1 MATYYVDAVVGS
13 DGASGSS
20 GAPFRTPGKA
30 HAVANSGDTIKLRGS
45 MNNAASWFTAP
56 LSVSRENTTWVADDG
71 HSPTFHGGYTPTPGD
86 EGSYAMHG
94 RPGSP
99 FEAMINVRAAGVTLS
114 HLRIQN
120 VGGEG
125 VDIGPAAHN
134 CRLLYCVL
142 RTISSNGIIVNGV
155 PRGAKVEN
163 VEIGWCDIGYISQL
177 WFVVGNSTGSG
188 CGMMLRDCKD
198 TWIHHCTLHHV
209 CKEGINVDR
218 GGVGTIIEYCTV
230 HTINHAAIYVN
241 RSQDCHVRFNVAYH
255 TKEIAYLG
263 ESYNQRTGAPL
274 MLIGDES
281 NLDDGGGGMTGY
293 PNSAKQRVYGN
304 VFIGGKTA
312 FQVRNNTTQY
322 QTQLLNAYVGYNTF
336 VGEVWTDPKGTSK
349 TQKIIEINANV
360 LGPGAHADSLIEN
373 NVFYAPAGVAMGS
386 VAGVADVTFRNNAW
400 YGGSRPAGAAGA
412 GDVTANPLLAAPTAG
427 GAFNVDNYRPLA
439 GSPLLMAASN
449 GSTTN
454 GVTPPMN
461 KTTIGALEVSG
472 GPVVDSVTAW
482 FTRTPSAGTPPL
494 SVSFTD
500 GSTVAGAAVI
510 DSWFWEFGDGA
521 TSSLQNPTHV
531 YAAAGVYTVSLTVG
545 DTSLGLSSM
554 MSGVLV
560 TVTAVVAGSVT
571 SRFTR
576 TPSAGQMGVT
586 SFAFTD
592 TSTTTGD
599 AVIDTWLWDF
609 RDGSTSNL
617 QNPTHVYAA
626 AGVYRPRLT
635 VGDSVRGYS
644 ATWTGPET
652 TVSVAPPAPTLEA
665 GFGVSV
671 GGGQAPLSVVFTDM
685 SLAAGGANIDGW
697 FWEFGDGATSS
708 LQNPTHIYA
717 AAGSYVPRLTVTD
730 SANLLSSEFVG
741 AAIVVTVPPPP
752 GSGGDVMLRQARTAL
767 NTSSGNQT
775 ITQVSFGGVTP
786 SSVRFIV
793 TAATADGTAADGELF
808 CYGAAAGGAQWAA
821 SMAAEHGA
829 ANTNAARMWT
839 DSACLLLVDADGNE
853 LMRGTFVEFT
863 TNGVTVNL
871 EWIGAAA
878 AYLVTAIFGGGTK
891 YEAWV
896 GSVALGDVGS
906 LADVACGFA
915 ADVVRGV
922 ATWGGRDVGESG
934 GTLSLGMAHRDGAQ
948 YVLERSYADGLTDAQ
963 NRMRLFEGSVFHC
976 RYNTPARGEVSVLSW
991 SGTGFTLKV
1000 TTGAFNSTGLLMAE
1014 RFGDVGSRL
1023 ALVSSAIA
1031 TGNADYSLDWNP
1043 QYVEHLISQ
1052 TVASGSVNDNQK
1064 AGTIGIHSVTV
1075 DGEFSNEVS
1084 GENGSATTNEQS
1096 LSDNQLIVVG
1106 HTGTTVAAGATTL
1119 GTAKYSVNYTTAP
1132 GTAMVW
1138 PSLAVEVGKATGGG
1152 GDYVTAEFEAS
1163 ITGGAVPLTVQFVD
1177 LSAGTNAIAGWLWDF
1192 GDGTFSVERNPL
1204 KVYMVGGEFG
1214 VSLTV
1219 TDGTLSDTESKA
1231 RYILAALAAAREII
1245 VGPYLMREVGE
1256 DSTPVTHRDPDD
1268 EADGGYMEGGLILG
1282 ALRLNAD
1289 PVVPVGVSGEVV
1301 VYMDA
1306 VSGNLKVI
1314 RPDGTTGTITI
1325 S

>member
-360 LGPGAHADSLIEN
+360 LGPGAHTDSLIEN

-412 GDVTANPLLAAPTAG
+412 GDVTANPLLAAPTAA

-439 GSPLLMAASN
+439 GSPLLNAASN
-449 GSTTN
+449 GSMTN

-472 GPVVDSVTAW
+472 GPVADSVTAW

-521 TSSLQNPTHV
+521 TSSLQNPTH
-531 YAAAGVYTVSLTVG
+531 
-545 DTSLGLSSM
+545 
-554 MSGVLV
+554 
-560 TVTAVVAGSVT
+560 
-571 SRFTR
+571 
-576 TPSAGQMGVT
+576 
-586 SFAFTD
+586 
-592 TSTTTGD
+592 
-599 AVIDTWLWDF
+599 
-609 RDGSTSNL
+609 
-617 QNPTHVYAA
+617 
-626 AGVYRPRLT
+626 
-635 VGDSVRGYS
+635 
-644 ATWTGPET
+644 
-652 TVSVAPPAPTLEA
+652 
-665 GFGVSV
+665 
-671 GGGQAPLSVVFTDM
+671 
-685 SLAAGGANIDGW
+685 
-697 FWEFGDGATSS
+697 
-708 LQNPTHIYA
+708 IYA

-741 AAIVVTVPPPP
+741 AAIVVTAPPPP

-839 DSACLLLVDADGNE
+839 DGACLLLVDADGNE
-853 LMRGTFVEFT
+853 VMRGTFVEFT
-863 TNGVTVNL
+863 ANGVTVNL
-871 EWIGAAA
+871 DWTGTGA
-878 AYLVTAIFGGGTK
+878 AYLVTAIFGGGTQ
-891 YEAWV
+891 YQAWV
-896 GSVALGDVGS
+896 GSAALGGVGS
-906 LADVACGFA
+906 SVEVVCGFA

-922 ATWGGRDVGESG
+922 ATWGGGGVGEMDAA
-934 GTLSLGMAHRDGAQ
+934 LSLGLGHRLGGQ
-948 YVLERSYADGLTDAQ
+948 YVLERSYGDGLTDAL
-963 NRMRLFEGSVFHC
+963 NRLRLFEGSIFHC
-976 RYNTPARGEVSVLSW
+976 RDNTPGRAEGVVSGW
-991 SGTGFTLKV
+991 SGTGFVVGV
-1000 TTGAFNSTGLLMAE
+1000 TTGAINSTGLLMAE

-1052 TVASGSVNDNQK
+1052 ATALGSVNDHQK

-1132 GTAMVW
+1132 ATATVW

-1192 GDGTFSVERNPL
+1192 GDGTFSTQQNPL
-1204 KVYMVGGEFG
+1204 KVYGVGGDFTVE
-1214 VSLTV
+1214 LTV

-1231 RYILAALAAAREII
+1231 RYILAAAAAVREII

-1256 DSTPVTHRDPDD
+1256 NSTPVTHRDPDD

-1289 PVVPVGVSGEVV
+1289 PVVPVGSSGEVV

-1306 VSGNLKVI
+1306 ASGNLKVV

>member
-1 MATYYVDAVVGS
+1 MATYYVDAAVGS
-13 DGASGSS
+13 DSAAGTSV
-20 GAPFRTPGKA
+20 APFKTPGKA
-30 HAVANSGDTIKLRGS
+30 HSKANSGDTIKLRGDK
-45 MNNAASWFTAP
+45 NNPATWFTAP
-56 LSVSRENTTWVADDG
+56 LTISAANTTWTADVG
-71 HSPTFHGGYTPTPGD
+71 HTPTFHGGYTPTPGNA
-86 EGSYAMHG
+86 GSYAMHG

-99 FEAMINVRAAGVTLS
+99 FEAMINVRAASVTLS
-114 HLRIQN
+114 YLRIQN

-125 VDIGPAAHN
+125 VDIGPAGHN
-134 CRLLYCVL
+134 SRLLYCEL
-142 RTISSNGIIVNGV
+142 RTISSNGIIVNGT

-163 VEIGWCDIGYISQL
+163 VEIGWCDVGYISQL
-177 WFVVGNSTGSG
+177 WFSVANSSGSG

-209 CKEGINVDR
+209 CKEGLNIDR
-218 GGVGTIIEYCTV
+218 GGVGTIIEYCTI
-230 HTINHAAIYVN
+230 HTINHVAVYII
-241 RSQDCHVRFNVAYH
+241 RSQDCHVRFNTVYH
-255 TKEIAYLG
+255 TKEIPYLG
-263 ESYNQRTGAPL
+263 VSYNQRTASPL
-274 MLIGDES
+274 MVIGDES

-312 FQVRNNTTQY
+312 LQVRNNTVQY
-322 QTQLLNAYVGYNTF
+322 QTQLLNAYIGYNTF

-349 TQKIIEINANV
+349 TQKMIEINANV
-360 LGPGAHADSLIEN
+360 LGPGPHTDSLIEN
-373 NVFYAPAGVAMGS
+373 NVFYAPAGVSMGS
-386 VAGVADVTFRNNAW
+386 VAGAGDVTFRNNAW
-400 YGGSRPAGAAGA
+400 YGGSAPSGASGA
-412 GDVTANPLLAAPTAG
+412 GDVTANPQLVAPTAG
-427 GAFNVDNYRPLA
+427 SSTFNIDNYRPQA

-472 GPVVDSVTAW
+472 GPVVDSVTAG
-482 FTRTPSAGTPPL
+482 FTRTPSAGAPPL
-494 SVSFTD
+494 SVAFTD
-500 GSTVAGAAVI
+500 TSTVGGAAVI
-510 DSWFWEFGDGA
+510 NTWLWDFGDGN
-521 TSSLQNPTHV
+521 TSALPNPTHIYV
-531 YAAAGVYTVSLTVG
+531 AAGTYTVSLTVG
-545 DTSLGLSSM
+545 DTVRSLSSVK
-554 MSGVLV
+554 SGVLV
-560 TVTAVVAGSVT
+560 TVTAVVAGSAT
-571 SRFTR
+571 ARFTR
-576 TPSAGQMGVT
+576 TPNAGQMGAT
-586 SFAFTD
+586 SFSFTD
-592 TSTTTGD
+592 TSTVTGD
-599 AVIDTWLWDF
+599 AVINTWLWDF
-609 RDGSTSNL
+609 RDGSTSAL
-617 QNPTHVYAA
+617 QNPTHVYAT

-635 VGDSVRGYS
+635 VTDSVRGYS
-644 ATWTGPET
+644 STWTGPDT
-652 TVSVAPPAPTLEA
+652 TVSVAPPTPTIEA
-665 GFGVSV
+665 DFSGST
-671 GGGQAPLSVVFTDM
+671 GGGHAPLSVVFTDA
-685 SLAAGGANIDGW
+685 SLEAGGANIDGW
-697 FWEFGDGATSS
+697 LWDFGDGTTSTA
-708 LQNPTHIYA
+708 QNPTHIYTA
-717 AAGSYVPRLTVTD
+717 SGVYRPRLTVTD
-730 SANLLSSEFVG
+730 SVRSLSSEIIG
-741 AAIVVTVPPPP
+741 SAIVVTAPPPP

-821 SMAAEHGA
+821 SMAAEHGVA
-829 ANTNAARMWT
+829 DTNAARMWT

-853 LMRGTFVEFT
+853 VMRGTFVEFT

-871 EWIGAAA
+871 DWTGTAG

-896 GSVALGDVGS
+896 GSVPLGDVG
-906 LADVACGFA
+906 DVANVACDFA

-922 ATWGGRDVGESG
+922 ATWGSRDVGEIG
-934 GTLSLGMAHRDGAQ
+934 GALSLGLAHRNGGQ
-948 YVLERSYADGLTDAQ
+948 YALERSYGDALTDAL
-963 NRMRLFEGSVFHC
+963 NRLRLFEGSLFHC
-976 RYNTPARGEVSVLSW
+976 RYNTPARGEGSVTAW

-1219 TDGTLSDTESKA
+1219 TDGTLSDTESKTA
-1231 RYILAALAAAREII
+1231 YVLALQRAAREII
-1245 VGPYLMREVGE
+1245 VGPYLMRVIADG
-1256 DSTPVTHRDPDD
+1256 SVPATHRGPD
-1268 EADGGYMEGGLILG
+1268 EADGGYMEGGLGLG

-1289 PVVPVGVSGEVV
+1289 PEVPAGSSGEVV

-1306 VSGNLKVI
+1306 ASGNFKVI
-1314 RPDGTTGTITI
+1314 RPDETTGTITI